1 MRCVFRTRFPGAIV
15 ALGIFGSALAT
26 AQDPKPS
33 ALETLTVQLKPAP
46 PAAPAPPAPGFTGRF
61 TANDLIALIREKSGS
76 LPVSI
81 SLEQEREATV
91 EALEKVNMGAVLQ
104 ELIGYLESNFKDR
117 FNPDHD
123 VIQVPVPADRQVT
136 IDTPDRTDRKFTAP
150 ARDIVGFLVHDLTN
164 AEYTSLV
171 VRVVQTARVMI
182 DSGEPLFDRS
192 SRGYYTARAE
202 QELKAV
208 REKEKADA
216 ADKMAREEATRR
228 IAAELGLQPDGK
240 GGWKGDPQWQRET
253 RRFSYII
260 KDGKFIERLK
270 PLVDGINHEMELAGF
285 DPPGVLDRAGIY
297 FDPDVK
303 DVEVVLPKSRVKSF
317 LELADKIEQRMAE
330 DSIISI
336 EAVRLT
342 DRDIFTGAV
351 ASRLN
356 AQIQGVHDVDR
367 FRTQNVMRELGLNA
381 LLAVANQQLQV
392 STLQQVA
399 GGAFPAGVSPIQ
411 IAPPTL
417 PPVQFA
423 PLSTTVG
430 STFSVGADP
439 IFFDGRQQSYGFSY
453 ISPDGIEHR
462 LSFDAVDSLRQFWD
476 RIERNLIVHKI
487 RKSTAKTEFAV
498 PVGPSDKK
506 FKGLAALIS
515 QEDQK
520 IILAAGNA
528 VSTIDATAGT
538 WLVIEDFEITPL
550 PGSSTTLTEEDVELV
565 DTKVM
570 LTMLLRDP
578 FVEEDLKRALLDST
592 SRTELKEQLARY
604 FDRHGSR
611 PVRMAREGRTYNTI
625 FEERRR
631 TTTEDLA
638 TEKKEKNS
646 VIAINF
652 FSSQGNIV
660 QAPGTTQLGAANDL
674 TSFTTQLRPNLVT
687 PISSYVTRNSINA
700 TGSSILTGVEQG
712 ERTDTSS
719 SMTHLVIRVSF
730 PTNEREQRN
739 LLEGRHLGYFELP
752 ITQEPTSR
760 TEIPMVTS
768 SDHPLDRLG
777 RMRIGMMFE
786 TLQKDRINKPQTL
799 LNPQRFPGNVPEE
812 VWETATTRL
821 LMMTKLIADSLN
833 RDQVIGSDFYE
844 RFITG
849 VRSLLE
855 YDEDFF
861 DAPNIALRNLTEWN
875 NPERI
880 ALALNN
886 SPGRFALG
894 RLILLLDEIGSQII
908 PDDYADRYLAKLD
921 PRFLGPRRLVP
932 LTDAELR
939 SVRRDAAAHLLR
951 YQQVFG
957 DAVLEAISS
966 ELNLGSYRLERKA
979 ELLKGPL
986 SGMRDLVV
994 FDRSASTQAEPEEV
1008 QYAHADFMLLKAGG
1022 YTGRW
1027 FERSFDGLE
1036 DVSPQNRRYMI
1047 VGKEILTNYDDW
1059 KVYKR

>member
-1 MRCVFRTRFPGAIV
+1 MRCQKISRFLWGMMIAGVAPAI
-15 ALGIFGSALAT
+15 
-26 AQDPKPS
+26 AQDSKQTPAVDS
-33 ALETLTVQLKPAP
+33 LTVQLN

-61 TANDLIALIREKSGS
+61 TATDLGALIREKGAS
-76 LPVSI
+76 LPVAI
-81 SLEQEREATV
+81 ALEQEREATLA
-91 EALEKVNMGAVLQ
+91 ALDKVNMGSVLA
-104 ELIGYLESNFKDR
+104 ELRGYLDANFKGKFD
-117 FNPDHD
+117 PEHD
-123 VIQVPVPADRQVT
+123 VIYTPVPSDKQVT
-136 IDTPDRTDRKFTAP
+136 VETPDREEKKFTGPTREVA
-150 ARDIVGFLVHDLTN
+150 GFLVHDLSN
-164 AEYTSLV
+164 AEYTSLA
-171 VRVVQTARVMI
+171 VRVVQLARVMV
-182 DSGEPLFDRS
+182 DSGSPLYDKS
-192 SRGYYTARAE
+192 SKAYYVVRAE
-202 QELKAV
+202 EELKAV
-208 REKEKADA
+208 REKEKKA
-216 ADKMAREEATRR
+216 AEDKKAKEEATRR
-228 IAAELGLQPDGK
+228 VATALGLQPDGK
-240 GGWKGDPQWQRET
+240 GGWKGEPQWQRET
-253 RRFSYII
+253 RRFTYII
-260 KDGKFIERLK
+260 KDGKFIDRLK
-270 PLVDGINHEMELAGF
+270 PLVDGINHEMDLAGF
-285 DPPGVLDRAGIY
+285 DPPGALERAGIH

-303 DVEVVLPKSRVKSF
+303 DVEVVLPKPRIKSF
-317 LELADKIEQRMAE
+317 LEIADKVEQRMAE
-330 DSIISI
+330 DAIISI

-356 AQIQGVHDVDR
+356 AQIQGVHDIDR
-367 FRTQNVMRELGLNA
+367 YQTQNVVRELGLNA

-417 PPVQFA
+417 PPPRFD
-423 PLSTTVG
+423 PLGTTIG

-453 ISPDGIEHR
+453 ISPDGVEHR

-487 RKSTAKTEFAV
+487 RKSEAKTEFSV

-538 WLVIEDFEITPL
+538 WLVIEDFDITPL
-550 PGSSTTLTEEDVELV
+550 PGSSTTLTEEDVESV
-565 DTKVM
+565 DTKVL

-578 FVEEDLKRALLDST
+578 FVDEDVKRSLLNST
-592 SRTELKEQLARY
+592 TRTEVKEQLLR
-604 FDRHGSR
+604 FLDKNGGQ
-611 PVRMAREGRTYNTI
+611 PVRMAREGKTYRTI
-625 FEERRR
+625 FEDRRKE
-631 TTTEDLA
+631 TTEDLSV
-638 TEKKEKNS
+638 EKKEKNS

-674 TSFTTQLRPNLVT
+674 TSFTTQLKPNQVT
-687 PISSYVTRNSINA
+687 PISSYVTRNSNNA
-700 TGSSILTGVEQG
+700 VGSSILTGMEQG

-739 LLEGRHLGYFELP
+739 LLEGRQLGYFELP

-777 RMRIGMMFE
+777 RMRVGMMFE

-799 LNPQRFPGNVPEE
+799 LNPQRFPGNVPSE
-812 VWETATTRL
+812 VWETATTRM
-821 LMMTKLIADSLN
+821 LMMSKLIGDSPN
-833 RDQVIGSDFYE
+833 RDQVLGKDYYE

-875 NPERI
+875 NPDRI
-880 ALALNN
+880 AIAMNN
-886 SPGRFALG
+886 SPGRFALE
-894 RLILLLDEIGSQII
+894 RLLNLLDEIGTLIV
-908 PDDYADRYLAKLD
+908 PDDYADRYLAKTD
-921 PRFLGPRRLVP
+921 SKFLGPKRLVS
-932 LTDAELR
+932 LSDTELR
-939 SVRRDAAAHLLR
+939 ALRRDAAAHLLR
-951 YQQVFG
+951 FQQVCG

-966 ELNLGSYRLERKA
+966 ELNLGSYRLEKKSA
-979 ELLKGPL
+979 LLDGPL
-986 SGMRDLVV
+986 HGMRDLVV
-994 FDRSASTQAEPEEV
+994 FDRGAMTNAEPEEV
-1008 QYAHADFMLLKAGG
+1008 EYAHADFTLLKAGG
-1022 YTGRW
+1022 YTGKW
-1027 FERSFDGLE
+1027 FERSFDGIE
-1036 DVSPQNRRYMI
+1036 DVPGNHRRYMI
-1047 VGKEILTNYDDW
+1047 VGKEILANYDDW

>member
-1 MRCVFRTRFPGAIV
+1 MRCVRYLPILLSLAFGAQS
-15 ALGIFGSALAT
+15 F
-26 AQDPKPS
+26 AQDNKPP
-33 ALETLTVQLKPAP
+33 AAVDTLTVQLKPAAPTP
-46 PAAPAPPAPGFTGRF
+46 PPPPAPGFTGRF
-61 TANDLIALIREKSGS
+61 TSTDLAAIIREKGAS
-76 LPVSI
+76 LPIAVA
-81 SLEQEREATV
+81 LEQEREATLS
-91 EALEKVNMGAVLQ
+91 ALEKVNMGAVLA
-104 ELIGYLESNFKDR
+104 ELRAYLDANFKSK
-117 FNPDHD
+117 FNPEHD
-123 VIQVPVPADRQVT
+123 VIYVPVATDKQVT
-136 IDTPDRTDRKFTAP
+136 IDTPDRAEKKFTGP
-150 ARDIVGFLVHDLTN
+150 SRDVAGFLVHDLSN

-171 VRVVQTARVMI
+171 VRVVQLSRVMI
-182 DSGEPLFDRS
+182 DSGSPLYDRS
-192 SRGYYTARAE
+192 SKEYMKARADE
-202 QELKAV
+202 ELKAA
-208 REKEKADA
+208 REKEKKA
-216 ADKMAREEATRR
+216 ADDKKAKEEATRR
-228 IAAELGLQPDGK
+228 VATALGLQPDGN
-240 GGWKGDPQWQRET
+240 GGWKGEPQWQRET
-253 RRFSYII
+253 RRFTYII
-260 KDGKFIERLK
+260 KDGKFIDRLK
-270 PLVDGINHEMELAGF
+270 PLVDGINTEMDLAGF
-285 DPPGVLDRAGIY
+285 KPPGVLDRAGIY
-297 FDPDVK
+297 FDTDVK
-303 DVEVVLPKSRVKSF
+303 DVEVVLPKPRVKTF
-317 LELADKIEQRMAE
+317 LEIADKVEQRMAE
-330 DSIISI
+330 DAIISI

-367 FRTQNVMRELGLNA
+367 FQTQNVIRELGLNA

-453 ISPDGIEHR
+453 ISPDGIEHK

-476 RIERNLIVHKI
+476 RIERNLVVHKI
-487 RKSTAKTEFAV
+487 RKSNVKTEFSV

-550 PGSSTTLTEEDVELV
+550 PGSSTTLTEDDIEAV
-565 DTKVM
+565 DTRVM

-578 FVEEDLKRALLDST
+578 FVDEDQKRTFLNT
-592 SRTELKEQLARY
+592 TTRTELKELLTRY
-604 FDRHGSR
+604 FDKNGNQ
-611 PVRMAREGRTYNTI
+611 PVRMAREGKSYRSI
-625 FEERRR
+625 LEDRRKV
-631 TTTEDLA
+631 TTEDLSI
-638 TEKKEKNS
+638 EKKEKNS

-674 TSFTTQLRPNLVT
+674 TSFTTQLKPNQVT
-687 PISSYVTRNSINA
+687 PLSSYVTRNSNNA

-752 ITQEPTSR
+752 ITKEPTSR
-760 TEIPMVTS
+760 TEIPLVTS

-777 RMRIGMMFE
+777 RMRVGMMFE

-812 VWETATTRL
+812 VWETASTRM
-821 LMMTKLIADSLN
+821 LMMSKLIGDSPN
-833 RDQVIGSDFYE
+833 RDQVLGSDYYE
-844 RFITG
+844 KFITS

-886 SPGRFALG
+886 SPGRFALE
-894 RLILLLDEIGSQII
+894 RLFVLLDEIGTLII
-908 PDDYADRYLAKLD
+908 PDDYADQFLAKTKSSFMGPTRLTALD
-921 PRFLGPRRLVP
+921 
-932 LTDAELR
+932 ANELR
-939 SVRRDAAAHLLR
+939 AVRRDAAAHLLR
-951 YQQVFG
+951 FQQVFG

-966 ELNLGSYRLERKA
+966 ELNLGSYRLERKDT
-979 ELLKGPL
+979 LLNGPL
-986 SGMRDLVV
+986 HGMRDLVV
-994 FDRSASTQAEPEEV
+994 FDLGATSDAEPEEV
-1008 QYAHADFMLLKAGG
+1008 EYAHADFTLLKSGG
-1022 YTGRW
+1022 YTGKW
-1027 FERSFDGLE
+1027 FERSFDGIE
-1036 DVSPQNRRYMI
+1036 DVPNDHRQFMI
-1047 VGKEILTNYDDW
+1047 VGKEILVNFDDW
-1059 KVYKR
+1059 TVYKR